1 MSNYTGMM
9 MNKKRNIYVEILCGI
24 VLVLILGNSYMRNFY
39 DTKKTVTKKMKTYLK
54 EKYKEDFEIY
64 ALRSINGGYTA
75 YIIPSNDVNTP
86 KGDDDFY
93 EATVAMRT
101 KSIDFLGQH
110 MFNLHKDLI
119 DTQWRVEVKEK
130 FNSLI
135 GNEIEKRFGK
145 NYLTALEMKL
155 TRDILKKEK
164 FSHTMTEEDIRKILN
179 RNELEISGGI
189 YIFGRVE
196 NESDREYYRKQIYE
210 FIQYLKA
217 ENMFDYAYI
226 GIAIVDERFLAK
238 DFSKEEF
245 LELYSQD
252 TSKTKEKYREKR
264 RELIKKYNDSYK
276 QTSEEYKQQKLASIR
291 KSDLFGERPIG
302 IDKYTGRNRLL
313 SSGVYGDKYIKSS
326 SGRREWMIESNRIP
340 SNYNLVESINEVQ
353 LREERW

>member
-1 MSNYTGMM
+1 
-9 MNKKRNIYVEILCGI
+9 MNKKRNIYIEILCAI
-24 VLVLILGNSYMRNFY
+24 ILILLLGNAYMRNVY
-39 DTKKTVTKKMKTYLK
+39 DTKKTVTKKMKAYLK

-64 ALRSINGGYTA
+64 ALRPVNGGYSA

-101 KSIDFLGQH
+101 KPIYFLGQH
-110 MFNLHKDLI
+110 MFNLHKGLI

-135 GNEIEKRFGK
+135 GKEIEKLFGK
-145 NYLTALEMKL
+145 NYLIALEMKL
-155 TRDILKKEK
+155 TRDLLKKEK
-164 FSHTMTEEDIRKILN
+164 FSHTMTEEDIQKILT
-179 RNELEISGGI
+179 RNEIEISGGI

-196 NESDREYYRKQIYE
+196 TEEDREYYRKQIYE

-252 TSKTKEKYREKR
+252 TSKTKEEYRKKR
-264 RELIKKYNDSYK
+264 KELIKKYNDSYEK
-276 QTSEEYKQQKLASIR
+276 TSEEYKQQKLANIK

-302 IDKYTGRNRLL
+302 IDKYTGRNMVLG
-313 SSGVYGDKYIKSS
+313 SGIKGEKYIKS
-326 SGRREWMIESNRIP
+326 RNIKDDLIKLKRLP
-340 SNYNLVESINEVQ
+340 KNYNGVETIEDVYFD
-353 LREERW
+353 EEKW